1 MTKIYLAEDQK
12 MLNTALATL
21 LGLED
26 DLDVIGTAT
35 DGETALSEIIS
46 KKPDV
51 AILDIEM
58 PKMSG
63 LDVAQQI
70 NILKL
75 TTKVIILTTFA
86 RASYFEQAVN
96 AHVNGY
102 LLKDNPTDQLV
113 QTIREVLNG
122 RTVFSPE
129 LVTSILSAEK
139 NPLTKRELDVLK
151 EIKTGKNSKE
161 IAKAVFLSDG
171 TVRNY
176 ISSIL
181 SKTGTSSRI
190 EALNIAEK
198 NKWI

>member
-1 MTKIYLAEDQK
+1 MTTIYLAEDQE

-26 DLDVIGTAT
+26 DLNVIGTAT
-35 DGETALSEIIS
+35 DGQTALSEIIQ
-46 KKPDV
+46 KKPQI

-58 PKMSG
+58 PKLSG
-63 LDVAQQI
+63 LDVAEQI
-70 NILKL
+70 NLLNIP
-75 TTKVIILTTFA
+75 TKVIILTTFA
-86 RASYFEQAVN
+86 RAIYFEQAVKAN
-96 AHVNGY
+96 VNGY

-113 QTIREVLNG
+113 KTIHEVLDGQTI
-122 RTVFSPE
+122 FSPE
-129 LVTSILSAEK
+129 LVTTIISAEK
-139 NPLTKRELDVLK
+139 NPLTKRELEVLK

-161 IAKAVFLSDG
+161 IAKSVFLSDG

>member
-1 MTKIYLAEDQK
+1 MTTIFLAEDQK
-12 MLNTALATL
+12 LLNTALATL
-21 LGLED
+21 LNLED

-35 DGETALSEIIS
+35 NGKSALSEVIS

-58 PKMSG
+58 PELSG

-70 NILKL
+70 HLLKL
-75 TTKVIILTTFA
+75 PIKVIILTTFA
-86 RASYFEQAVN
+86 NAGYFAQAV
-96 AHVNGY
+96 AADVNGY

-113 QTIREVLNG
+113 KTIHEVLDG
-122 RTVFSPE
+122 KTIFSPE
-129 LVTSILSAEK
+129 LVSTIISAEK

-151 EIKTGKNSKE
+151 EIKTGKSSKE
-161 IAKAVFLSDG
+161 IAQAVFLSEG

-190 EALNIAEK
+190 EALNVAEK